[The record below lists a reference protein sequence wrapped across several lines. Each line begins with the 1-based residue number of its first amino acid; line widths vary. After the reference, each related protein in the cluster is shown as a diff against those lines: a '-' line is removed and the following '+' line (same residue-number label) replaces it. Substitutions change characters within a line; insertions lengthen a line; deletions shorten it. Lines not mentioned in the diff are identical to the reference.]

1 MARITPIDV
10 IKGISGKYGGNSN
23 DYFATNKSSS
33 KIHLAKYANPYT
45 GPSTEKQVAQ
55 RMKFAARQM
64 AVSAWLNAN
73 KPSEANGMK
82 GTAAYQWAQKMK
94 KSMALSS
101 ITQVLYKYLD
111 EENNIVLPEG
121 AGEANAP
128 SVPSDPEAEKYLL
141 TLAVNDPQM
150 GSVSGGGEFAPDTEV
165 ELKATAKSGYEFVRW
180 SDGDTNAT
188 RTYTTTAA
196 AETLTAEFK
205 ATADDGGEMG
215 E

>member
-33 KIHLAKYANPYT
+33 KIHLAKYANPYM
-45 GPSTEKQVAQ
+45 GPSTEAQVAQ
-55 RMKFAARQM
+55 RMKFAERQM

-111 EENNIVLPEG
+111 EDNTIKLPEA
-121 AGEANAP
+121 AGDSTELP
-128 SVPSDPEAEKYLL
+128 
-141 TLAVNDPQM
+141 
-150 GSVSGGGEFAPDTEV
+150 SGGG
-165 ELKATAKSGYEFVRW
+165 SGSSGGE
-180 SDGDTNAT
+180 NP
-188 RTYTTTAA
+188 
-196 AETLTAEFK
+196 
-205 ATADDGGEMG
+205 DDGGEMG

>member
-23 DYFATNKSSS
+23 DYFAINKSSS
-33 KIHLAKYANPYT
+33 KIHLAKFANPYT

-55 RMKFAARQM
+55 RMKFTERQM
-64 AVSAWLNAN
+64 AITAWLNAN

-121 AGEANAP
+121 AGEANTP
-128 SVPSDPEAEKYLL
+128 SVPSDPETEKYLL

-150 GSVSGGGEFAPDTEV
+150 GSVSGGGEYAADTEV
-165 ELKATAKSGYEFVRW
+165 ELKATANSGYVFVKW
-180 SDGDTNAT
+180 SDGDTNAS
-188 RTYTTTAA
+188 RTYTTTAEA
-196 AETLTAEFK
+196 VTLSAEFK
-205 ATADDGGEMG
+205 AEAEDGGEMG

>member
-55 RMKFAARQM
+55 RMKFAERQM

-150 GSVSGGGEFAPDTEV
+150 GSVTGGGEYAPDTEV
-165 ELKATAKSGYEFVRW
+165 ELKATANSGYEFVKW

>member
-45 GPSTEKQVAQ
+45 GPSTEAQVAQ
-55 RMKFAARQM
+55 RMKFAERQM

-150 GSVSGGGEFAPDTEV
+150 GSVTGGGEYAPDTEV
-165 ELKATAKSGYEFVRW
+165 ELKATANSGYEFVKW

>member
-45 GPSTEKQVAQ
+45 GPSTEAQVAQ
-55 RMKFAARQM
+55 RMKFAGRQM

-121 AGEANAP
+121 AGDANAP

-150 GSVSGGGEFAPDTEV
+150 GSVTGGGEYAPDTEV
-165 ELKATAKSGYEFVRW
+165 ELKATANSGYEFVKW